1 MIGKIRGIKHRALF
15 KYVRIETNIVE
26 CTIATVKQDFVVYLT
41 STHEYHFK
49 TDLLCLHFDS
59 LNNLR
64 LMTAFLEE
72 NLVVLRENSSTLQMT
87 SIKKFSEQPHYS
99 EWLSQIKS
107 GVLNPD
113 EIKSHKDE
121 FFGEVE

>member
-41 STHEYHFK
+41 STHEYHLK

-113 EIKSHKDE
+113 EIKSHKNE

>member
-26 CTIATVKQDFVVYLT
+26 CTIGTVNQDFVVYLT
-41 STHEYHFK
+41 STHEYHLN
-49 TDLLCLHFDS
+49 TNLLCVHFET

-64 LMTAFLEE
+64 MMTAFLEE
-72 NLVVLRENSSTLQMT
+72 NLVVLRENSSTLLMT
-87 SIKKFSEQPHYS
+87 TLKKFSEQPHYS

-113 EIKSHKDE
+113 DLKSHKDE
-121 FFGEVE
+121 FPDEVE

>member
-41 STHEYHFK
+41 STHEYHLK
-49 TDLLCLHFDS
+49 TDLVCLHFES

-64 LMTAFLEE
+64 LMTSFLEE

-87 SIKKFSEQPHYS
+87 TLKKFNEQPHYS
-99 EWLSQIKS
+99 GWLSQIKS

-113 EIKSHKDE
+113 EIKSQKDE

>member
-26 CTIATVKQDFVVYLT
+26 CTIGTVNQDFIVYLT
-41 STHEYHFK
+41 STHEYHLN
-49 TDLLCLHFDS
+49 THLLCVHFET

-64 LMTAFLEE
+64 MMTAFLEE
-72 NLVVLRENSSTLQMT
+72 NLVVLRENSSTLLMT
-87 SIKKFSEQPHYS
+87 TLKKFSEQPHYS

-113 EIKSHKDE
+113 DLKSHKDE
-121 FFGEVE
+121 FPDEVE

>member
-41 STHEYHFK
+41 STHEYHLK

-121 FFGEVE
+121 FLGEVE

>member
-26 CTIATVKQDFVVYLT
+26 CAIATVKQDFVVYLT
-41 STHEYHFK
+41 STHEYHLK